1 MYVFLNNALLWSANR
16 NQLFTHAEL
25 FFSNDCIE
33 GIEYEA
39 TAGAIMIAGLFIT
52 FIIEYIAHRWV
63 DRKRHMFE
71 RSNATSPATAEP
83 NAQKETSEGT
93 SSESS
98 SSEQNYTPKSLT
110 LNTTVMEAGII
121 FHSIR
126 QFLMLATDK
135 TLSWQAL
142 QWLDWH

>member
-1 MYVFLNNALLWSANR
+1 MYVSLVGAHSKTETDR
-16 NQLFTHAEL
+16 IQLFTHAEL

-52 FIIEYIAHRWV
+52 FIIEYIAHRWI

-71 RSNATSPATAEP
+71 RPNTAQLTTQKDATDA
-83 NAQKETSEGT
+83 NV
-93 SSESS
+93 SESS
-98 SSEQNYTPKSLT
+98 SHSEENFKSKSLT
-110 LNTTVMEAGII
+110 LNTAVMEAGII

-126 QFLMLATDK
+126 KLRLIYFEWNTELTTSFQ
-135 TLSWQAL
+135 
-142 QWLDWH
+142 